1 MEMMGVS
8 KTALEHALFDGKR
21 LSSVVDSLRRVL
33 SQPQLDGHVDVIDG
47 LLALH
52 ADPSEPMPPRLAE
65 FADDCGF
72 YRAVYLTQ
80 GLPSLLASPDT
91 KASVVLEINLW
102 LLQHAEA
109 AGFLPAPEPGESR
122 DMHCRN

>member
-1 MEMMGVS
+1 MEMMDVS
-8 KTALEHALFDGKR
+8 KTAPEHALFDGKQ

-33 SQPQLDGHVDVIDG
+33 SQPQSDGHVEVIDG

-52 ADPSEPMPPRLAE
+52 ADPSAPMPPRLAD
-65 FADDCGF
+65 FADECGF

-80 GLPSLLASPDT
+80 GLPSLLASPYT
-91 KASVVLEINLW
+91 KASVLRDINLW

-109 AGFLPAPEPGESR
+109 AGFLPTPGHVEKG